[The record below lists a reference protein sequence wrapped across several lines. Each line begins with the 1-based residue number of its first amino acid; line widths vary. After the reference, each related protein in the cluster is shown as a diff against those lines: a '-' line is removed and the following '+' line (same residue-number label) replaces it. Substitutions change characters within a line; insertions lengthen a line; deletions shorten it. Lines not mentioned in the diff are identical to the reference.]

1 MTQSRDDE
9 FYMRQALEE
18 AEKSLKSGEVPVG
31 AVIVSDGVILGRS
44 HNESILRND
53 PTAHAEIV
61 AIREAS
67 QKKKNYRLPD
77 CDLYVTLE
85 PCVMCLGAVVHSR
98 LRRLIFGAHD
108 PKGGAVESMIEFPFE
123 KMNHRP
129 EIKGG
134 ILAEECG
141 KILVNFFHE
150 KR

>member
-18 AEKSLKSGEVPVG
+18 AEKSLKIGEVPVG
-31 AVIVSDGVILGRS
+31 AVIVEDGVTLGRS
-44 HNESILRND
+44 HNESISWND

-61 AIREAS
+61 AIREVC
-67 QKKKNYRLPD
+67 QKKGNYRLTD
-77 CDLYVTLE
+77 CDLYITLE
-85 PCVMCLGAVVHSR
+85 PCAMCLGAVVNAR
-98 LRRLIFGAHD
+98 MKRLIFGAHD
-108 PKGGAVESMIEFPFE
+108 PKGGAVQSIMKFPFE

-141 KILVNFFHE
+141 KILVSFFQD

>member
-1 MTQSRDDE
+1 MIQSRDDE

-18 AEKSLKSGEVPVG
+18 AEKSLKIGEVPVG
-31 AVIVSDGVILGRS
+31 AVIVSDGIILCRS
-44 HNESILRND
+44 HNESISKND
-53 PTAHAEIV
+53 PTAHAEIA

-77 CDLYVTLE
+77 CDIYVTLE
-85 PCVMCLGAVVHSR
+85 PCTMCVGAVVQSR

-108 PKGGAVESMIEFPFE
+108 PKGGAVESIMKFPFE

-141 KILVNFFHE
+141 TILVSFFQD